1 MEHATPS
8 SGDVRQG
15 LGPRLARSP
24 LPPLAALA
32 AAFGLAVAGSAFE
45 PRREAEAHAAP
56 PMLAAGPLEAAGP
69 PADPAQAAVE
79 LAAAG
84 EPAPEG
90 PSVDLATAEPV
101 TAEPV
106 AAEPL
111 AVEPLAIEPLD
122 GQALLLWREALL
134 GSRGA
139 AAPDVFAFAYDPLRD
154 LAAPD
159 PGPAGD
165 ASRLAQTVPLPMPR
179 PPEFRRLPGAETSR
193 RAERLAARRAAA
205 VAPAAPV
212 ADERTFIE
220 KLFNIERAPAS
231 ALAYASLSPNPAES
245 LQRRPPVAPVPSP
258 SGGSGVA
265 VYDISARLVTLPS
278 GEKLEAHSGLGAS
291 MDDPA
296 SVNIKMRGATPPGTY
311 DLTEREQL
319 FHGVRA
325 IRLNPVGGSAAVYGR
340 AGLLAHTYMLGPS
353 GASNGCVS
361 FRDYDKFLQ
370 AYLRGEIQRLVV
382 VAGSGQ
388 DRLPSLAGRG
398 RPERLARV
406 GDDS

>member
-1 MEHATPS
+1 MEHATSS
-8 SGDVRQG
+8 SGEIRQG

-56 PMLAAGPLEAAGP
+56 PMLAAAPLEAAGP

-79 LAAAG
+79 MAEAG

-101 TAEPV
+101 DV
-106 AAEPL
+106 
-111 AVEPLAIEPLD
+111 EPLD

-139 AAPDVFAFAYDPLRD
+139 ASPDVLAFAYDPLQD

-179 PPEFRRLPGAETSR
+179 PPEFRRLPGAETAR
-193 RAERLAARRAAA
+193 RAERLAARRAASA
-205 VAPAAPV
+205 APAAPV
-212 ADERTFIE
+212 ADERSFIE

-231 ALAYASLSPNPAES
+231 TLAYASLSPNPAES
-245 LQRRPPVAPVPSP
+245 LQRRAPVAPVPSF

-265 VYDISARLVTLPS
+265 VYDISARLVTLPN
-278 GEKLEAHSGLGAS
+278 GQKLEAHSGLGAS

-361 FRDYDKFLQ
+361 FKDYDKFLQ

-398 RPERLARV
+398 RPARLARV